1 MGVVALVT
9 WLSTAGGG
17 LYLLA
22 VWLIE
27 YDREFQTAAK
37 TRLPIPV
44 ISAHALLAMTGLVIW
59 TAYLFT
65 DNRALAWTSLA
76 ILGAV
81 VALGLAMAAR
91 WLRVFRQ
98 PGPPVTARPG
108 SISTVAAAGV
118 GILPSPRPAAGR
130 PGPGARGAGRDGWNP
145 ERDWRSPDPDAPNT
159 PSAIRDAQQVARDRH
174 SAAQAAAV
182 PPERNFPVPVVIL
195 HGVLALVTV
204 TLVAI
209 TALRGL

>member
-1 MGVVALVT
+1 MGVVALIT

-27 YDREFQTAAK
+27 YDREFQAAAK

-59 TAYLFT
+59 GAYLFT
-65 DNRALAWTSLA
+65 DSPLLAWTALA

-81 VALGLAMAAR
+81 VTLGLTMAVR
-91 WLRVFRQ
+91 WLRVVRQ
-98 PGPPVTARPG
+98 PAARPPARAAG
-108 SISTVAAAGV
+108 LSTVAAAGV
-118 GILPSPRPAAGR
+118 SILPGPRQAQAG
-130 PGPGARGAGRDGWNP
+130 PGPDPWDAWNP
-145 ERDWRSPDPDAPNT
+145 ERDWRSPAPDTADAAPDAP
-159 PSAIRDAQQVARDRH
+159 
-174 SAAQAAAV
+174 SAAEARRSAAHAASV

-195 HGVLALVTV
+195 HGVLAIATV
-204 TLVAI
+204 ALVAI
-209 TALRGL
+209 TALRGS

>member
-9 WLSTAGGG
+9 WMSTAGGG

-37 TRLPIPV
+37 TRLPIPI
-44 ISAHALLAMTGLVIW
+44 ISAHALLAVAGLVVW

-65 DNRALAWTSLA
+65 DDRALAWASLA

-81 VALGLAMAAR
+81 VALGLTMAAR

-98 PGPPVTARPG
+98 QPGPPPAARPA

-118 GILPSPRPAAGR
+118 GILPTPSLAAADPRADP
-130 PGPGARGAGRDGWNP
+130 RDAWDP
-145 ERDWRSPDPDAPNT
+145 ERDWRSQEGDAPDA
-159 PSAIRDAQQVARDRH
+159 IRYAQQLARDRH
-174 SAAQAAAV
+174 RAAQAAAV

-195 HGVLALVTV
+195 HGVLAVATV
-204 TLVAI
+204 ILVAI
-209 TALRGL
+209 TTIRGL

>member
-1 MGVVALVT
+1 MGIVALIT

-27 YDREFQTAAK
+27 YDREYQTAAK

-59 TAYLFT
+59 GAYLFT
-65 DNRALAWTSLA
+65 DSELLAWTALA

-81 VALGLAMAAR
+81 ITLGLTMAAR
-91 WLRVFRQ
+91 WLRVVRQ
-98 PGPPVTARPG
+98 PAPEPSARPAG
-108 SISTVAAAGV
+108 VSTVAAAG
-118 GILPSPRPAAGR
+118 ISLW
-130 PGPGARGAGRDGWNP
+130 PGPYPPGA
-145 ERDWRSPDPDAPNT
+145 SPGPDA
-159 PSAIRDAQQVARDRH
+159 RE
-174 SAAQAAAV
+174 AAQAAAV

-195 HGVLALVTV
+195 HGVLALATV

-209 TALRGL
+209 TIFHGG

>member
-59 TAYLFT
+59 GAYLFT

-76 ILGAV
+76 ILGVV
-81 VALGLAMAAR
+81 VALGLTMAAR
-91 WLRVFRQ
+91 WLRVLRQ
-98 PGPPVTARPG
+98 PAPPTTARPA

-118 GILPSPRPAAGR
+118 GILPSLRP
-130 PGPGARGAGRDGWNP
+130 GAGRDDWSP
-145 ERDWRSPDPDAPNT
+145 ERDWRSPDPDAPDT
-159 PSAIRDAQQVARDRH
+159 PSAIRDAAQVARDRR

-195 HGVLALVTV
+195 HGVLAVVTV
-204 TLVAI
+204 ALVAI